1 MGRVTLL
8 LNLLSR
14 IDSFG
19 FACITHDAILKNKG
33 ACGIHSML
41 KFIKISLLVLTLTG
55 TTVWAV
61 LAVYFGDSHSSIIQT
76 VIAAAFGLFGLIT
89 LVGLGF
95 SRWHNLLLVAY
106 SILFVAV
113 LGWWLLAIKPSND
126 RLWQPDLAQLP
137 YGTIDG
143 DMVTVHN
150 IRNFDYRSEFEF
162 SPAYYT
168 KTYDL
173 NTLESVDLFAVYWM
187 GPAIAHT
194 IMSFN
199 FGDKDYL
206 AVSIEARKELNEG
219 YSTIKGFFRQYE
231 LTYIVADER
240 DVIRLRTN
248 YRKDP
253 PEDVYLY
260 RLRPNKGSAR
270 RFFLEYLKKINELH
284 EKPAFY
290 NTLLDNCT
298 TTIWFNS
305 RVNPRHLPFSWKIL
319 LSGYLPEYI
328 HESNGLATRLPFEE
342 LQRLA
347 HINPVAQTADQSP
360 DFSQRI
366 RAATDKPQLK

>member
-1 MGRVTLL
+1 
-8 LNLLSR
+8 
-14 IDSFG
+14 
-19 FACITHDAILKNKG
+19 
-33 ACGIHSML
+33 ML
-41 KFIKISLLVLTLTG
+41 KFIKASLLVLALTG

-61 LAVYFGDSHSSIIQT
+61 LAVYFGDSHNSMVQASVAA
-76 VIAAAFGLFGLIT
+76 VIGLFGLVT
-89 LVGLGF
+89 LVSLGF
-95 SRWHNLLLVAY
+95 SRWRKRLLVAY
-106 SILFVAV
+106 SILFAAI
-113 LGWWLLAIKPSND
+113 LCWWLFAIKPSNE
-126 RLWQPDLAQLP
+126 RQWQPDLAKLP
-137 YGTIDG
+137 YAIIDG
-143 DMVTVHN
+143 DTVTVHN
-150 IRNFDYRSEFEF
+150 IRNADYRSEFDF
-162 SPAYYT
+162 SPAYYS

-173 NTLESVDLFAVYWM
+173 NKLEGIDLFAVYWM

-194 IMSFN
+194 IISFN

-248 YRKDP
+248 YRKEP

-260 RLRPNKGSAR
+260 RIKPNKESAR
-270 RFFLEYLKKINELH
+270 RLFLEYIRKINELH
-284 EKPAFY
+284 ENPAFY

-298 TTIWFNS
+298 TAIWFNT
-305 RVNPRHLPFSWKIL
+305 RVNPGHLPFSWKIL

-328 HESNGLATRLPFEE
+328 YESNGLVTRLPFEE

-347 HINPVAQTADQSP
+347 HINPVAQAADQSP

-366 RAATDKPQLK
+366 RANIEKP